1 MSNFNYNFKNR
12 DQSKKLDSLSEI
24 KTIDET
30 IESETQSNDKE
41 TSQEEMVPAPVLTR
55 SKITI
60 TRLPKNTS
68 QTETS
73 SQTPDL
79 FENLI
84 DLNKNIQMK
93 PKETTNDNAHNNDDD
108 DDYESID
115 SQTCLDLENKNTYL
129 KKKSNTTTDGSVST
143 TLNSTKS
150 KSHSKKS
157 LTELKA
163 PFLSRNSSKNSKND
177 ETEPILISN
186 FDSADDMIAATN
198 EKVNQSKKSL
208 TKTKPN
214 KKKKEPVVAKK
225 KKSNSKKKS
234 NLQSESESDEEEEEE
249 ENASFLRRSKRIK
262 LPADMIPVYEYVK
275 MKDFQGNI
283 INVQTIVD
291 STERKITF
299 KSMENKELLRRKKI
313 NETKKK
319 SRIKR
324 PVEDLS
330 SDEENSNHLNQSI
343 QAKINANDSIET
355 LIIENTDTDLNETIE
370 NFIIEDDNGENPIQK
385 HIIFFYKNLESI
397 EFEYTDNYP
406 GIGISALSINHG
418 YLCIDPMKSTKTQV
432 FSDEIEYVLQRGN
445 CIISINS
452 KLSKIAHSDIL
463 NIPPSN
469 LSFKYF

>member
-1 MSNFNYNFKNR
+1 MSNFNYNYKNR
-12 DQSKKLDSLSEI
+12 NQSKKLDSLSEI

-30 IESETQSNDKE
+30 IESEIQSNDKE
-41 TSQEEMVPAPVLTR
+41 ASQEEMVPAPVLTR

-93 PKETTNDNAHNNDDD
+93 PKETTNNNDDD

-129 KKKSNTTTDGSVST
+129 KKKSNTTPDGSAST

-177 ETEPILISN
+177 ETEPILISII
-186 FDSADDMIAATN
+186 DSADDTIASTN
-198 EKVNQSKKSL
+198 EEVNQSKKSL
-208 TKTKPN
+208 KKNEISKTKTKPS

-225 KKSNSKKKS
+225 KKSNSKKKT
-234 NLQSESESDEEEEEE
+234 NLKPVSESESE
-249 ENASFLRRSKRIK
+249 ENTSFLRRSKRIK

-275 MKDFQGNI
+275 IKDFQGNI

-291 STERKITF
+291 STERKTTF
-299 KSMENKELLRRKKI
+299 KNMENKELLRRKKI
-313 NETKKK
+313 IETKKK

-330 SDEENSNHLNQSI
+330 SDEENSNQLNQSI
-343 QAKINANDSIET
+343 QSKINANDSIET
-355 LIIENTDTDLNETIE
+355 LAIENTDTDLNETIE
-370 NFIIEDDNGENPIQK
+370 NFIIEDDNGDNPIQK
-385 HIIFFYKNLESI
+385 HIIFFNKNLESI

-418 YLCIDPMKSTKTQV
+418 YICIDPMRSTKTQA
-432 FSDEIEYVLQRGN
+432 FNDEIEYFLQKGN
-445 CIISINS
+445 CIVSING
-452 KLSKIAHSDIL
+452 KLSKIAQSDIL
-463 NIPPSN
+463 NIPESN
-469 LSFKYF
+469 LFLNYF